1 MHWIVADNVYDEAWR
16 RLLEFA
22 NIELTIEDIINRHGR
37 PKKGDQENYRK
48 QAQQVR
54 VCVLQAKEYF
64 EAARHS
70 SLFTSPNHFYYGMVA
85 LSSMAMLI
93 LGSGSK
99 SLDYLRRDSKNSHHG
114 LNFSTGCDSSQAA
127 KGLLLVEKSWATILP
142 AGHFINWYS
151 TLPARVDHYV
161 SQTKKFPG
169 GSSTSLA
176 ACGGTSTA
184 AVSRI
189 IWRKRSMLE
198 LLSFLPDLYFD
209 LKRYGISVACAKTSH
224 EIICPDS
231 STVLHHW
238 LIHELSDPSRLH
250 ELLDAFS
257 VPPRHVE
264 QLSYNAIDGDRV
276 WKVSFVYNTP
286 GEASFKWPTS
296 RETAH
301 HDSISYAAEI
311 DTHEVVDCFILAYQ
325 LSMLSRYYPDL
336 WISCLESRCKAAKII
351 ERTVDL
357 LISKAPV
364 MMLSLIWAGG
374 ITISTHQAPR

>member
-1 MHWIVADNVYDEAWR
+1 
-16 RLLEFA
+16 
-22 NIELTIEDIINRHGR
+22 
-37 PKKGDQENYRK
+37 
-48 QAQQVR
+48 
-54 VCVLQAKEYF
+54 
-64 EAARHS
+64 
-70 SLFTSPNHFYYGMVA
+70 
-85 LSSMAMLI
+85 
-93 LGSGSK
+93 
-99 SLDYLRRDSKNSHHG
+99 
-114 LNFSTGCDSSQAA
+114 
-127 KGLLLVEKSWATILP
+127 
-142 AGHFINWYS
+142 
-151 TLPARVDHYV
+151 
-161 SQTKKFPG
+161 
-169 GSSTSLA
+169 
-176 ACGGTSTA
+176 
-184 AVSRI
+184 
-189 IWRKRSMLE
+189 
-198 LLSFLPDLYFD
+198 
-209 LKRYGISVACAKTSH
+209 
-224 EIICPDS
+224 
-231 STVLHHW
+231 
-238 LIHELSDPSRLH
+238 
-250 ELLDAFS
+250 
-257 VPPRHVE
+257 VE